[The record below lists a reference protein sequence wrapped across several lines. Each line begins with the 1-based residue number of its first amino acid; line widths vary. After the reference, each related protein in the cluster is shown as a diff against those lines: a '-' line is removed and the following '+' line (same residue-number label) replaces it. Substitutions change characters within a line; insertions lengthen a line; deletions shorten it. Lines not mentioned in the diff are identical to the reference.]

1 VRVVVEF
8 VPAIKASELAEGTML
23 TLDVKGVHLLL
34 ARIGGEV
41 SALSGTCTHEDADL
55 GLGFVM
61 EERVVCP
68 LHLSQ
73 FDLRS
78 GQVLNPPA
86 TAPLRSF
93 NLKIEGE
100 TIFVEV

>member
-1 VRVVVEF
+1 MRALGEF
-8 VPAIKASELAEGTML
+8 VPAMKASELAEGAMSA
-23 TLDVKGVHLLL
+23 LDIRGVHVLLTK
-34 ARIGGEV
+34 IGGKI

-55 GLGFVM
+55 LLGFVI
-61 EERVVCP
+61 EDRVVCP

-73 FDLRS
+73 FDLRT

-93 NLKIEGE
+93 NTKIEGGMV
-100 TIFVEV
+100 FVEV

>member
-1 VRVVVEF
+1 MRAVGEF
-8 VPAIKASELAEGTML
+8 VPAIKASELAEGTMQA
-23 TLDVKGVHLLL
+23 LDVGGVHLLL

-41 SALSGTCTHEDADL
+41 SALSGTCTHEDANL
-55 GLGFVM
+55 GLGFIV
-61 EERVVCP
+61 EDRVVCP

-73 FDLRS
+73 FDLRT

-86 TAPLRSF
+86 TAPLRSY

>member
-1 VRVVVEF
+1 MRVMGEF

-23 TLDVKGVHLLL
+23 TLDLKGVHLLL

-41 SALSGTCTHEDADL
+41 TALSGTCTHEDADL
-55 GLGFVM
+55 GLGFII

-73 FDLRS
+73 FDLRT

-86 TAPLRSF
+86 IAPLRSF

>member
-1 VRVVVEF
+1 MRVMGEF

-23 TLDVKGVHLLL
+23 TLDLKGVHLLL

-55 GLGFVM
+55 GLGFII

-73 FDLRS
+73 FDLRT

-86 TAPLRSF
+86 IAPLRSF

>member
-1 VRVVVEF
+1 MRAVGEF

-34 ARIGGEV
+34 ARIGDEI

-55 GLGFVM
+55 GLGFII

-73 FDLRS
+73 FDLS
-78 GQVLNPPA
+78 TGQVLNPPA
-86 TAPLRSF
+86 TEPLRRY

-100 TIFVEV
+100 TVFVEV